1 MKITVIGVG
10 KIKQNYL
17 LQAMQDY
24 IKQMPYPF
32 EIIEVQDEK
41 HKEGMVIEEKRIL
54 EKVKDQDY
62 CIGLAIKGDA
72 LSSEAFAQKFDH
84 IMTYQQKDIT
94 FIIGGSYGFTKA
106 VEDRCQYLLS
116 FSKMTFPHQ
125 LMRVI
130 LVEQIYRAFQILK
143 GHPYHKWKST

>member
-1 MKITVIGVG
+1 MKITIVSVG
-10 KIKQNYL
+10 KIKQKYL
-17 LQAMQDY
+17 VEAMVDY
-24 IKQMPYPF
+24 IKQMPYPL

-41 HKEGMVIEEKRIL
+41 HKDGMEKEEKRIL
-54 EKVKDQDY
+54 DKIKEQDY
-62 CIGLAIKGDA
+62 CIGLAIKGEH
-72 LSSEAFAQKFDH
+72 LSSEDFAKKIDH

-94 FIIGGSYGFTKA
+94 FIIGGSYGFSEA
-106 VEDRCQYLLS
+106 IYQRCQYLLS

-143 GHPYHKWKST
+143 GHPYHK